1 MNSHQ
6 SLRPTAFPVR
16 TAACA
21 LAGILALSVSS
32 CMGTSDLPAAVRGEL
47 AGTGT
52 LRAALNLGNPILVAT
67 EPGSAE
73 LAGLAPEVAR
83 ELASRLG
90 VPVQFVPY
98 PSAAAAA
105 DDGPSG
111 KWDVAFIGSDPAR
124 EETVTFTAPYVEL
137 QSTYLVAAGSRLA
150 SAADVDAPGVR
161 IAARERTAYDL
172 ALRRV
177 LKNATLVYP
186 ANTETDVQL
195 LTSGRA
201 DALAGL
207 RHALEDTAKTVPGS
221 RVLDGESVA
230 IQQAIA
236 VPKGRAAA
244 AAYLE
249 EFVTE
254 MKQSGWLA
262 LAIEARGARG
272 VSVAGQ

>member
-1 MNSHQ
+1 MKK
-6 SLRPTAFPVR
+6 LVMAPVLIA
-16 TAACA
+16 T
-21 LAGILALSVSS
+21 S
-32 CMGTSDLPAAVRGEL
+32 CMATSNVPEAAREEL

-52 LRAALNLGNPILVAT
+52 LRAALNLGNPVLVTT

-73 LAGLAPEVAR
+73 LAGLAPDIAR

-90 VPVQFVPY
+90 VPVRFVPY

-105 DDGPSG
+105 DDAPSA

-124 EETVTFTAPYVEL
+124 EEMVTFTAPYVNLE
-137 QSTYLVAAGSRLA
+137 TAYLVPGDSKLSR
-150 SAADVDAPGVR
+150 AADVDSPGVR

-172 ALRRV
+172 ALRRA

-186 ANTETDVQL
+186 APTETDVQL

-207 RHALEDTAKTVPGS
+207 RHALEDTAKTVSGS
-221 RVLDGESVA
+221 RVLEGQAVP

-244 AAYLE
+244 AAYIE
-249 EFVTE
+249 QFVADIKE
-254 MKQSGWLA
+254 SGWLA
-262 LAIEARGARG
+262 GAVEARDARG
-272 VSVAGQ
+272 VAVVPR